1 MNRSIISLQRQV
13 CRPPNAALTWGD
25 ASTASDGGAIG
36 SSGAPANPS
45 SLPDSGRVTG
55 WAASVVL
62 IVTARA
68 LPHHLAT
75 TRVVV
80 VEIRPS
86 ARKHGISDDD
96 IRHAINNAVA
106 AITQP
111 EQPEFSMLIGPAA
124 NAEPP

>member
-1 MNRSIISLQRQV
+1 MSGYV
-13 CRPPNAALTWGD
+13 CGT
-25 ASTASDGGAIG
+25 DGGAIG
-36 SSGAPANPS
+36 SSGAPTNPS

-62 IVTARA
+62 IATARA
-68 LPHHLAT
+68 LHHHPVT

-111 EQPEFSMLIGPAA
+111 EQPEFSMLDRAGCQRRTP
-124 NAEPP
+124 